1 MAINDLDVNQA
12 STILNAAV
20 AQATGGAAATLDT
33 KDFVT
38 VATTALKVG
47 YDKLQTGLSQVL
59 SRTIF
64 AARPYSR
71 RFKILEADAL
81 RYGNHVRKVNYL
93 DKALVPDPAYG
104 LTTGSSV
111 DMYVVNKPEV
121 IQTNFYG
128 YNTFDYYFTVYKEQL
143 NMALRGPEEWA
154 GWLGGLMQHAQNQ
167 MEQAH
172 EESGRMTVLNLI
184 GGSSTTFKL
193 ITQYNALTGQSL
205 TISTIFD
212 PANFPDF
219 ARFVFA
225 TLATYSR
232 ALQARG
238 YLYHT
243 NLTAGNIMR
252 ATPVEDQRLIMH
264 AFFMD
269 MVRSMVMSTTF
280 HDELLKLIPNEE
292 IAYWQTPNDI
302 FEINVDASYLKADGT
317 IGNMTFSADRTAPVV
332 AVMFDKDAA
341 GYTTMGQSYDVT
353 PYNVAGKYWN
363 HGWSFQDRYWND
375 FTENS
380 VVFTLD

>member
-1 MAINDLDVNQA
+1 MAINDLDVVQA

-20 AQATGGAAATLDT
+20 AQATGGTIATLDT

-38 VATTALKVG
+38 VATTALKTG

-64 AARPYSR
+64 SARPYTR

-128 YNTFDYYFTVYKEQL
+128 QNTFDYYFTVYKQQL
-143 NMALRGPEEWA
+143 EIALRGPEEWA

-172 EESGRMTVLNLI
+172 EESGRMTILNLI
-184 GGSSTTFKL
+184 GGCATKVSL
-193 ITQYNALTGQSL
+193 ITEYNALTGKSL
-205 TISTIFD
+205 TISSIFD

-219 ARFVFA
+219 ARYVFS
-225 TLATYSR
+225 TLASYSR
-232 ALQARG
+232 AIQSRTK
-238 YLYHT
+238 LYHT

-252 ATPVEDQRLIMH
+252 ATPVEDQRLITL
-264 AFFMD
+264 APFMD
-269 MVRSMVMSTTF
+269 LVRSMVLSTTF
-280 HDELLKLIPNEE
+280 HDEILKLIPNEE
-292 IAYWQTPNDI
+292 IYFWQDANDPFDI
-302 FEINVDASYLKADGT
+302 DIDANYLKADGT
-317 IGNMTFSADRTAPVV
+317 IDNQTFSADETAPVI
-332 AVMFDKDAA
+332 AVLFDKDAA
-341 GYTTMGQSYDVT
+341 GYTTIGASYDVT

-375 FTENS
+375 FTENAII
-380 VVFTLD
+380 FALD